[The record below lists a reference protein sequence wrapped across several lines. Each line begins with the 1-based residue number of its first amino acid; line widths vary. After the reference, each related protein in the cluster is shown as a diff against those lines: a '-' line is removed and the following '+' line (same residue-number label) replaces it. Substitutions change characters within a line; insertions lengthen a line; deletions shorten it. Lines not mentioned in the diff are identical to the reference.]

1 MARFTA
7 GREGLTRRR
16 RTLVQVSHK
25 ATGLRAR
32 DRIVVLDAGR
42 VVEQG
47 APAELL
53 ARPDGRFAAMLR
65 TLEGG
70 AA

>member
-1 MARFTA
+1 M
-7 GREGLTRRR
+7 E
-16 RTLVQVSHK
+16 
-25 ATGLRAR
+25 
-32 DRIVVLDAGR
+32 AGR

-53 ARPDGRFAAMLR
+53 ARPGSRFAAMLR

-70 AA
+70 SGGGSEGSSEGQA